1 MPGFGSGPFGSGPF
15 GEFPWSKQVLFRDLP
30 EIDRRVDAEIEGNP
44 LETTMAVIQ
53 GPFDEI
59 LKKVRNFGDLRDALK
74 VRTLHNEQLQVNV
87 LKAEPSPDGRTIE
100 VLLDNPNSDDPFD
113 PLFGTSIGWIMT
125 GAEGREFVVNSV
137 HKLRET
143 GPTIEL
149 KGSSETPAT
158 ARNKG
163 TQLTGT
169 LTFTEGSTTVVGAG
183 TLFTSEVSPGQ
194 LIGPLDT
201 FDIAFVDS
209 VTDDLNLELTAP
221 WSGPTL
227 SGKLSLAG
235 DVTDGAA
242 VLRPP
247 SLIETFGEDFGI
259 EVDRHE
265 PEAFQRSSVYD
276 VDQWLNLKGTD
287 RSYDIIGKIAGYR
300 VAAFGLWRI
309 ATAARITG
317 TVSFT
322 NGSVTVTGV
331 GTSFLSEAV
340 SGYFI
345 APDLGIDTGIISSI
359 VDDNTIILST
369 PYTGPTSSSAETIMF
384 EEPLPE
390 AIDPTAIFES
400 PAGSGKFYTTTDPRR
415 PAFDEIPADVIP
427 TDMLCTETPD
437 WTTDAI
443 SPPSPPPPDGTS
455 VQVAIGWSTQDT
467 QIIDTTF
474 LGNNRWRVRTGST
487 DLSIVAD
494 VSSWYAVFDG
504 TPGEKHFVETI
515 PDEQMISLTGTLTFT
530 NGSATVTGV
539 GTSFTT
545 ELAVGQ
551 MITLGG
557 NNPRVRVGAITD
569 DFNLELEDPYDGLT
583 DSGATSISE
592 WEFEVMAFSDFVFG
606 STLYLAYEC
615 DIVSSCGFCRASV
628 IRIEVVPVEVLTE
641 PEALLDRVLLR
652 LVGKVQQVIPAH
664 VRLAEIIQVLGPVQA
679 SMNYQAQ
686 GSVVQIVTAPASA
699 GFYFDIVPADE
710 MPLDPDH
717 YVATGSVSSVP

>member
-100 VLLDNPNSDDPFD
+100 VLLDNPNPDDPFD

-137 HKLRET
+137 HKLRAG

-169 LTFTEGSTTVVGAG
+169 LTFTEGSTAVVGAG
-183 TLFTSEVSPGQ
+183 TLFTSEVTSGQ
-194 LIGPLDT
+194 LIGPRDT
-201 FDIAFVDS
+201 FDIGFVDS
-209 VTDDLNLELTAP
+209 VTDDLNLELTESWA
-221 WSGPTL
+221 GPTL
-227 SGKLSLAG
+227 SGKISLVGNVA
-235 DVTDGAA
+235 DGSA

-300 VAAFGLWRI
+300 VVAFGLWRI
-309 ATAARITG
+309 ATATRISG

-331 GTSFLSEAV
+331 GTSFLTEAIT
-340 SGYFI
+340 GYFI

-369 PYTGPTSSSAETIMF
+369 PYTGPTSNSAETIMF

-390 AIDPTAIFES
+390 GIDPLTIFES
-400 PAGSGKFYTTTDPRR
+400 PVGSGKLYTTTDPRR

-427 TDMLCTETPD
+427 VDYFCHEIPD

-455 VQVAIGWSTQDT
+455 VQVAIGWSTQGT
-467 QIIDTTF
+467 QIVDTTF
-474 LGNNRWRVRTGST
+474 LGNNRWRVRTGSS
-487 DLSIVAD
+487 DLSIIAD
-494 VSSWYAVFDG
+494 VSSWYAEFAG
-504 TPGEKHFVETI
+504 APGEKHYVETI
-515 PDEQMISLTGTLTFT
+515 PEEQLDTVSGSLSFV
-530 NGSATVTGV
+530 NGSTTVTGGV
-539 GTSFTT
+539 AFTT
-545 ELAVGQ
+545 ELVVGQ

-557 NNPRVRVGAITD
+557 DAPRVRVASITD
-569 DFNLELEDPYDGLT
+569 DANLELEDLYQGPTG
-583 DSGATSISE
+583 SGTGFISE
-592 WEFEVMAFSDFVFG
+592 WEFETMAFANFTFG
-606 STLYLAYEC
+606 STAFFAYQC
-615 DIVSSCGFCRASV
+615 DIIADCGFCRASV
-628 IRIEVVPVEVLTE
+628 IRVEVVPVEVLSE
-641 PEALLDRVLLR
+641 PQALLDRVLLR
-652 LVGKVQQVIPAH
+652 LVGKIQQVIPAH
-664 VRLAEIIQVLGPVQA
+664 VRLAEIIQIVGPAQA
-679 SMNYQAQ
+679 TMNYQAQ
-686 GSVVQIVTAPASA
+686 GSVIQLISTTASA

>member
-100 VLLDNPNSDDPFD
+100 VLLDNPNPDDPFD

-194 LIGPLDT
+194 LVGPLDT

-209 VTDDLNLELTAP
+209 VTNDLNLELTVP

-227 SGKLSLAG
+227 SGKLSLIG
-235 DVTDGAA
+235 DVADGAA
-242 VLRPP
+242 ILRPP

-309 ATAARITG
+309 ATATRITG

-331 GTSFLSEAV
+331 GTSFLTEAIT
-340 SGYFI
+340 GYFI

-369 PYTGPTSSSAETIMF
+369 PYTGPTSNSAETIMF

-390 AIDPTAIFES
+390 GIDPLTIFES
-400 PAGSGKFYTTTDPRR
+400 PAGSGKLYTTTDPRR

-427 TDMLCTETPD
+427 TDYFCHETPD
-437 WTTDAI
+437 WTTNAI

-455 VQVAIGWSTQDT
+455 VQVAIGWSTQGT

-474 LGNNRWRVRTGST
+474 LGNNRWRVRTGSS
-487 DLSIVAD
+487 DLSIIAD
-494 VSSWYAVFDG
+494 VSSWYAEFAG
-504 TPGEKHFVETI
+504 APGEKHYVETI
-515 PDEQMISLTGTLTFT
+515 PEEQLDALTGVLSFV
-530 NGSATVTGV
+530 NGSTTVTGGV
-539 GTSFTT
+539 AFTA
-545 ELAVGQ
+545 ELVVGQ

-557 NNPRVRVGAITD
+557 DAPRARVVSITD
-569 DFNLELEDPYDGLT
+569 DANLELEDPYQGPT
-583 DSGATSISE
+583 DSGTGYISE
-592 WEFEVMAFSDFVFG
+592 WEFETMAFADFVFG
-606 STLYLAYEC
+606 STAFFAYQC
-615 DIVSSCGFCRASV
+615 DIIADCGFCRASV
-628 IRIEVVPVEVLTE
+628 IRVEVIPVEVLTD
-641 PEALLDRVLLR
+641 PQALLDRVLLR

-686 GSVVQIVTAPASA
+686 GSVIQLISTTASA